1 MKRLSITNLLAGG
14 SPGQAFPPQG
24 IAAFWS
30 LVREYR
36 RRYHAHAGE
45 MFQYRPDLHQSGGFQ
60 QFTPVPLAR
69 ELAAFSAALLF
80 GEPATLTAREPGDQP
95 ALDSLTQ
102 ANRLD
107 ELLTASSEYVAV
119 EGAGGLRV
127 SLDDGVPGGVV
138 LDYVPGASTIWRE
151 RFGRFTSGGIVA
163 FEYADPRSSST
174 WRLLE
179 DHDVGIVRRR
189 LFRGNLTRLGDAVSL
204 SEGPEIWRDLKP
216 ETVTGLLDRAT
227 LIKWENKPGGVSDLA
242 GILSLLDSYDDGQ
255 TLLRQKSA
263 ASVPIVA
270 GHESILD
277 ENGGFEAWRGILLK
291 TPDEHI
297 ASSLIPAD
305 KLVQVLQAD
314 FDADP
319 MISYLQH
326 LRGTILTSVGYSP
339 ESFTGEGTAGR
350 ADSGR
355 ALALRQTRTAHTRN
369 QKSTMTERAIS
380 EALGV
385 ALALYLGRP
394 LAEACMPVV
403 ELVDTVQD
411 VAEDVAETQDTPTT
425 GGEE

>member
-1 MKRLSITNLLAGG
+1 MKRLSIANLLAGG

-24 IAAFWS
+24 TAALWQQ
-30 LVREYR
+30 VREF
-36 RRYHAHAGE
+36 RRYYFAHSGE

-138 LDYVPGASTIWRE
+138 LDYAPGASTIWRE

-163 FEYADPRSSST
+163 FEHADPRSSST

-204 SEGPEIWRDLKP
+204 SE
-216 ETVTGLLDRAT
+216 
-227 LIKWENKPGGVSDLA
+227 
-242 GILSLLDSYDDGQ
+242 LSL
-255 TLLRQKSA
+255 
-263 ASVPIVA
+263 I
-270 GHESILD
+270 H
-277 ENGGFEAWRGILLK
+277 
-291 TPDEHI
+291 
-297 ASSLIPAD
+297 
-305 KLVQVLQAD
+305 
-314 FDADP
+314 
-319 MISYLQH
+319 
-326 LRGTILTSVGYSP
+326 
-339 ESFTGEGTAGR
+339 
-350 ADSGR
+350 
-355 ALALRQTRTAHTRN
+355 
-369 QKSTMTERAIS
+369 IS
-380 EALGV
+380 EPT
-385 ALALYLGRP
+385 RP
-394 LAEACMPVV
+394 Y
-403 ELVDTVQD
+403 
-411 VAEDVAETQDTPTT
+411 
-425 GGEE
+425 